1 MCLLWFEVSWYTS
14 WLVDWRVLML
24 FFRVKWGC
32 LVVWS
37 ACARC
42 SLFVAGARGAFV
54 QFQVAMCERHSG
66 IVCFLWFEVSWCTS
80 WLVDWRVLMLFF
92 RVKWGCSV
100 LWSACARC
108 LLFVAGARYVCAVSG
123 RTV

>member
-1 MCLLWFEVSWYTS
+1 MVGRLACFDVVFPCQVGVFGGKECMRQVFVVCGRCEIRLCSFRSHCVRGSGIVCLLWCEVSWCTS

-42 SLFVAGARGAFV
+42 SLFVAGAR
-54 QFQVAMCERHSG
+54 
-66 IVCFLWFEVSWCTS
+66 
-80 WLVDWRVLMLFF
+80 
-92 RVKWGCSV
+92 
-100 LWSACARC
+100 
-108 LLFVAGARYVCAVSG
+108 YVCAVSG

>member
-1 MCLLWFEVSWYTS
+1 MQFQVALCERHSGIVCLLWFEVSWCTS

-54 QFQVAMCERHSG
+54 QFQVAMCERQRDC
-66 IVCFLWFEVSWCTS
+66 V
-80 WLVDWRVLMLFF
+80 
-92 RVKWGCSV
+92 
-100 LWSACARC
+100 
-108 LLFVAGARYVCAVSG
+108 FVVV
-123 RTV
+123 